1 MSADKIPVGMSVR
14 NIEETPA
21 YAEIT
26 KVRVFA
32 GQNSKGEQI
41 IYVYPQKGG
50 NSGRILDVDIPWGTS
65 KIAEN
70 IYKAVSGYAYKPYAA
85 EDAFIDPAMEIGDSV
100 VVGNMYSVIAEADTD
115 LFSPLMNVSV
125 RARDDGTI
133 DHEYP
138 YISQENRDIKRA
150 ITENK
155 TALIIQEGTI
165 QTIVQE
171 LGTDDTDKGTIVN
184 RLSKVEQT
192 ADGIDIYVNKK
203 TGYQDGALYKAIAGQ
218 SDAGTKAYVDS
229 WARLNITAEKLS
241 SVLKTTYATPSE
253 VKTAKKDAIATAE
266 AYTNGEIQSVTK
278 SYQSEISQESTRIQ
292 LSVAA
297 AESKW
302 DLTELKKNWNVTI
315 SKFGFTE
322 PDSTNVS
329 TNQTRPSKFKN
340 KYYLDQTTG
349 YIYKSTSDGTNWSW
363 VKQSNMSS
371 DASDKTKA
379 LHLIT
384 SNLSSRIDITEKG
397 ITSVVTEDKLEQ
409 ATSKIIQQAKK
420 ISLEVSPATDAYG
433 DRTGGTKFSLSGF
446 GATLQTE
453 EFDVAVKSMN
463 IKGTI
468 NADNVKA
475 NASIQ
480 SPSITGAKITTS
492 DLTSSNIYTSYISGG
507 TISGAEIVGG
517 SYTSPQKDVY
527 LSMISDFNSNG
538 TLFFGP
544 YNAYLSRFNSY
555 MCVNVY
561 TQGYNKYAVLDLG
574 GKTLASTQFGSARW
588 YLGGIWDFS
597 QCDKVVM
604 PDGTTFEP

>member
-41 IYVYPQKGG
+41 IYTYPQKGG

-192 ADGIDIYVNKK
+192 ADGVSLYIEKSEGPLYNKISS
-203 TGYQDGALYKAIAGQ
+203 Q
-218 SDAGTKAYVDS
+218 AGTVAQSKVES
-229 WARLNITAEKLS
+229 WANINFKADKIS
-241 SVLKTTYATPSE
+241 SVLGTTYATPAE
-253 VKTAKKDAIATAE
+253 VKTAKNDAIATAKQ
-266 AYTNGEIQSVTK
+266 YTNGEIQSVTK

-371 DASDKTKA
+371 DAADKTKA

-384 SNLSSRIDITEKG
+384 ANLSSRIEITENG
-397 ITSVVTEDKLEQ
+397 ITSVVTEDDLKK
-409 ATSKIIQQAKK
+409 ATSKIIQQAKE

-433 DRTGGTKFSLSGF
+433 NRTGGTKFSLSGF

-468 NADNVKA
+468 SADNVKA

-480 SPSITGAKITTS
+480 SPSITGANITTS
-492 DLTSSNIYTSYISGG
+492 SLTSSSIYSSSISGG
-507 TISGAEIVGG
+507 TVSGAEIIGG

-527 LSMISDFNSNG
+527 LSMTSDYNANG

-544 YNAYLSRFNSY
+544 YNARLSRYSSY
-555 MCVNVY
+555 MCVNAY
-561 TQGYNKYAVLDLG
+561 TQGYNRYVVLDIG
-574 GKTLASTQFGSARW
+574 GRTLAETQFGSARW
-588 YLGGIWDFS
+588 NLGGIWDFS
-597 QCDKVVM
+597 QCSKVIM
-604 PDGTTFEP
+604 PDGTIFEP